1 MNKAQAQ
8 TGKNKHDGVLG
19 RLLAMT
25 GALAALYLLA
35 GLFLETACWAL
46 FFVVATTAWP
56 IWQYQRE
63 VTLFQRRL
71 LLSGATEKDSWVR
84 RWFWS
89 GRISQVI
96 QVFLSLVWATLLL
109 ALSTRLSPE
118 HWIILAADVLV
129 LSLLVGPIGRRLAS
143 QVPNQQLG
151 VVARRWP
158 LYSLNLIVLATAFL
172 AVDFFIVGSQDTR
185 GMLWHRVAETAF
197 LEAGASAACAPA
209 GWITGAL
216 AAVEQLG
223 WHASQLAIPS
233 IPEPALRLS
242 VWSVILLQAGLTAYL
257 LTRLQLGV
265 LAWLD
270 GRKQRRNGGPA
281 EGAFSLAFIYT
292 ILVLALPYLYLSLK
306 FNDLDLSALK
316 QKSGEVIEWTNPC
329 KFDNADAELLGA
341 LTERLE
347 QARSEAHWHAEAGVN
362 AALDELFVDVEH
374 AVEGYLDWYFTV
386 IGEYQRLAASI
397 GGDFGSLMR
406 EKLHRHLFE
415 DTQFAD
421 RLDTA
426 SRSIE
431 AASGLRMRGAA
442 EQLGQRTT
450 AAITTEPCLRESV
463 DLNAVGNLE
472 RDRIRAAV
480 AAGSGAAAGAVS
492 AKLLAQKAGATLVG
506 KVAAKKG
513 FQAAA
518 AVAGKVAGKKGGS
531 IILSAT
537 AATALCSP
545 GGPLAVVCGVV
556 AGAVTW
562 LTVDKVMV
570 EVDEALFRD
579 EMRAEL
585 LQSLNESRLALAAE
599 LTTRQNALIDRT
611 ALQIQDAVERVFV
624 PARDSF
630 R

>member
-1 MNKAQAQ
+1 
-8 TGKNKHDGVLG
+8 
-19 RLLAMT
+19 
-25 GALAALYLLA
+25 
-35 GLFLETACWAL
+35 
-46 FFVVATTAWP
+46 
-56 IWQYQRE
+56 
-63 VTLFQRRL
+63 
-71 LLSGATEKDSWVR
+71 
-84 RWFWS
+84 
-89 GRISQVI
+89 
-96 QVFLSLVWATLLL
+96 
-109 ALSTRLSPE
+109 
-118 HWIILAADVLV
+118 
-129 LSLLVGPIGRRLAS
+129 
-143 QVPNQQLG
+143 
-151 VVARRWP
+151 
-158 LYSLNLIVLATAFL
+158 
-172 AVDFFIVGSQDTR
+172 
-185 GMLWHRVAETAF
+185 
-197 LEAGASAACAPA
+197 
-209 GWITGAL
+209 
-216 AAVEQLG
+216 
-223 WHASQLAIPS
+223 
-233 IPEPALRLS
+233 
-242 VWSVILLQAGLTAYL
+242 
-257 LTRLQLGV
+257 
-265 LAWLD
+265 
-270 GRKQRRNGGPA
+270 
-281 EGAFSLAFIYT
+281 
-292 ILVLALPYLYLSLK
+292 
-306 FNDLDLSALK
+306 
-316 QKSGEVIEWTNPC
+316 
-329 KFDNADAELLGA
+329 
-341 LTERLE
+341 
-347 QARSEAHWHAEAGVN
+347 
-362 AALDELFVDVEH
+362 
-374 AVEGYLDWYFTV
+374 
-386 IGEYQRLAASI
+386 
-397 GGDFGSLMR
+397 MR